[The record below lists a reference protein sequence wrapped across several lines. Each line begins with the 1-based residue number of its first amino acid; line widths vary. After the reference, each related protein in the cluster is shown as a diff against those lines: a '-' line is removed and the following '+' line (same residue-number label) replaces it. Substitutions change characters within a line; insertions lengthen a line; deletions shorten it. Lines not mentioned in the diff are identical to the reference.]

1 LPEGAQS
8 RGVEFW
14 ALVAGVAIGWLLL
27 GIAIAVLVRKLRR
40 RSGDVD
46 ARPVLC
52 DLRVAELPSDG
63 PPVLSPRLE
72 FYGTPVRLAV
82 VVLAPVG
89 RQGQLPPEGL
99 IASLWEAFVPGVG
112 KIVELHKPSLLYW
125 PAQLSSQGFTQ
136 LFFHHLALPGDRG
149 RGTPWCSVAGKFDWM
164 HRSYLIGLVCCAAFS
179 NGLGQAT
186 VQHQGLWLDVLRV
199 RD

>member
-1 LPEGAQS
+1 
-8 RGVEFW
+8 V
-14 ALVAGVAIGWLLL
+14 VVGWLLL
-27 GIAIAVLVRKLRR
+27 GLAVAVLVRMLRR
-40 RSGDVD
+40 KSRDVD
-46 ARPVLC
+46 KSPVLC
-52 DLRVAELPSDG
+52 DIRVADLPCEG
-63 PPVLSPRLE
+63 PSIPSPRLE

-99 IASLWEAFVPGVG
+99 LASLWEALVPGIG
-112 KIVELHKPSLLYW
+112 KILELHRPFVVLW

-164 HRSYLIGLVCCAAFS
+164 HRQYLVGMVCCAASS